1 MSLAVPV
8 RLSRSQ
14 RERQRRRRRIYGVL
28 TRLYRALFPSSAG
41 ARLRADVVRRLL
53 LVRDDRIGDL
63 IVTTPLIDFLR
74 SVAPHAEVDVVC
86 SRANAAVLLGD
97 ARVSHVFVNDGTWIG
112 RVRLVLALR
121 RRAYDATFSVIPG
134 NGVREGWFACLVA
147 RRHTARVSIWRPK
160 RYHGFFTR
168 VARSPWSLT
177 LMPDQVLHVGVSSFA
192 GPARSIATGDWPM
205 RMHIPAESAEVVS
218 QFLARADIPDF
229 VAVNLWA
236 AEAWRV
242 WPPNRCAEVLQR
254 LTARN
259 ASLHVVLTPP
269 PGRAPDAAAVRSA
282 VDSPR
287 IHVFP
292 ADARLA
298 DRAALIARSRLAITC
313 NTAVVPMAS
322 AFGRPVVGLYS
333 SRPADRNERYLPRD
347 VPQRIVYAP
356 PGGAVCDIRPDDV
369 IAAYDALVAEL
380 ERSKRG

>member
-14 RERQRRRRRIYGVL
+14 RERQRRRRRFYGVL
-28 TRLYRALFPSSAG
+28 TRLYRALFRSSAR
-41 ARLRADVVRRLL
+41 ARLRAEAVRRLL
-53 LVRDDRIGDL
+53 VVRDDRIGDL
-63 IVTTPLIDFLR
+63 IVTTPLIDFLH
-74 SVAPHAEVDVVC
+74 SAAPHAEVDVVC
-86 SRANAAVLLGD
+86 SVVNAALLTGD
-97 ARVSHVFVNDGTWIG
+97 VRVSQVFVNDKTWIG

-134 NGVREGWFACLVA
+134 NSVREGWFACLVA
-147 RRHTARVSIWRPK
+147 RRHTARMSIWRPK
-160 RYHGFFTR
+160 RYHGFFNR

-177 LMPDQVLHVGVSSFA
+177 LMPDQVLHVGVSSFE
-192 GPARSIATGDWPM
+192 GPARSVAAGEWPM
-205 RMHIPAESAEVVS
+205 RMHIPAESREIVS
-218 QFLARADIPDF
+218 QFLTRAGIRDF

-236 AEAWRV
+236 AEAWRM

-254 LTARN
+254 LTSRD
-259 ASLHVVLTPP
+259 ASLHFVLTPP
-269 PGRAPDAAAVRSA
+269 PGRAPDAAAVVSA

-333 SRPADRNERYLPRD
+333 SRRTDHNEHYLPRD

-356 PGGAVCDIRPDDV
+356 QGGAVADIPPTDV
-369 IAAYDALVAEL
+369 VAAYDALVAEL
-380 ERSKRG
+380 ERTGRA